1 MSIRIDG
8 ASKKIVMP
16 IGDTALLVI
25 DLMDENGEPLT
36 TPLSGVAVF
45 AVCKKTTTRYTTV
58 LQKPVEIV
66 DNTVTV
72 HIANADTE
80 ALDPGDYCWDVR
92 VLTDPETDNESGNTV
107 ESDAVGEVHSL
118 FALGGMPTFTL
129 TGVAVD
135 V

>member
-1 MSIRIDG
+1 MSILVNGETRRIT
-8 ASKKIVMP
+8 MP
-16 IGDTALLVI
+16 VGDTGTFVI
-25 DLMDENGEPLT
+25 ELDVTEPV
-36 TPLSGVAVF
+36 SGLAVF
-45 AVCKKTTTRYTTV
+45 AICKKTTTRYTTV
-58 LQKPVEIV
+58 LQKPVGII

-80 ALDPGDYCWDVR
+80 HLDPGDYCWDVR
-92 VLTDPETDNESGNTV
+92 VLTDPEIDAESGNTV

>member
-8 ASKKIVMP
+8 TSRKITMP
-16 IGDTALLVI
+16 IGDTALIVI
-25 DLMDENGEPLT
+25 DLTDENGEPLT
-36 TPLSGVAVF
+36 TTLSGVAVF
-45 AVCKKTTTRYTTV
+45 ALCKKTTTRYTTV
-58 LQKPVEIV
+58 LQKPVEII
-66 DNTVTV
+66 DNAIAV

-80 ALDPGDYCWDVR
+80 QLDPGDYFWDVR
-92 VLTDPETDNESGNTV
+92 VLTDPETDAESGNTV

>member
-8 ASKKIVMP
+8 PSRKITMP
-16 IGDTALLVI
+16 IGDTALIVI
-25 DLMDENGEPLT
+25 DLTDENGEPLA

-45 AVCKKTTTRYTTV
+45 ALCKKTTTRYTTV
-58 LQKPVEIV
+58 LQKPVEII
-66 DNTVTV
+66 DNAIAI

-80 ALDPGDYCWDVR
+80 QLDPGDYFWDVR
-92 VLTDPETDNESGNTV
+92 VLTDPEMDAESGNTV